1 MPIDLDGATCY
12 SCSEVAAAC
21 GVSRQTIWRWRTEG
35 AIPPGRVMRG
45 RRVVFTANEFDVIRD
60 YASRTEATQPA
71 IGNLI
76 YLDNAASTRPL
87 EIVRQAVT
95 RAMASDFGNPSSA
108 HRSGRNARQAL
119 ETARE
124 AVAVLVGAEAEH
136 VHFTSGGTEANNWL
150 IRGAVEA
157 GVRHIISTP
166 IEHSSVLGALSWA
179 ESQGV
184 RVSYLPI
191 GHEGRANTSDLTHFE
206 INDQTLVS
214 IQWANNET
222 GILNPVTDL
231 ARETKRRGGWFHSD
245 AAQAVGKLPI
255 DFTASS
261 LDAITFTAHK
271 IHGPQGVGATVL
283 RHGLRLAPI
292 LRGGSQERGLRVG
305 TENYPGIVGFGV
317 AAEHRAAMWRGF
329 AKRTRALRDL
339 LEQTLIA
346 ELEGAR
352 TNGSVERVCTTSNV
366 LIPGLDGQAFVAQL
380 DARGI
385 QISQSS
391 ACTNMRPESSYVL
404 RAMGLSEEQA
414 YSSFRFAVSEDTT
427 FEACTRAA
435 REMIEV
441 AHLLGVRRIQP
452 ALHPIKEVA

>member
-1 MPIDLDGATCY
+1 
-12 SCSEVAAAC
+12 
-21 GVSRQTIWRWRTEG
+21 
-35 AIPPGRVMRG
+35 
-45 RRVVFTANEFDVIRD
+45 
-60 YASRTEATQPA
+60 
-71 IGNLI
+71 
-76 YLDNAASTRPL
+76 
-87 EIVRQAVT
+87 
-95 RAMASDFGNPSSA
+95 
-108 HRSGRNARQAL
+108 
-119 ETARE
+119 
-124 AVAVLVGAEAEH
+124 
-136 VHFTSGGTEANNWL
+136 
-150 IRGAVEA
+150 
-157 GVRHIISTP
+157 
-166 IEHSSVLGALSWA
+166 
-179 ESQGV
+179 
-184 RVSYLPI
+184 
-191 GHEGRANTSDLTHFE
+191 
-206 INDQTLVS
+206 
-214 IQWANNET
+214 
-222 GILNPVTDL
+222 
-231 ARETKRRGGWFHSD
+231 
-245 AAQAVGKLPI
+245 
-255 DFTASS
+255 
-261 LDAITFTAHK
+261 
-271 IHGPQGVGATVL
+271 
-283 RHGLRLAPI
+283 
-292 LRGGSQERGLRVG
+292 
-305 TENYPGIVGFGV
+305 
-317 AAEHRAAMWRGF
+317 MWRGF